1 MRFQAIQYH
10 QMRSLMPFSIIRAIA
25 VREGTHIGGRSTPVA
40 SLPSCGIADIGKVT
54 NLSVFSLRNRNI
66 ALSRAWFMRLRRS
79 VV

>member
-1 MRFQAIQYH
+1 
-10 QMRSLMPFSIIRAIA
+10 MRSLMPFSIIRAIA

-40 SLPSCGIADIGKVT
+40 SLPSCDIADIGNVT
-54 NLSVFSLRNRNI
+54 NLSVFSLRNRNM